1 MFDKNFNVLAL
12 VSHAVSLLA
21 KKDDRVQNIRE
32 SRHADGG
39 LGAAKNSQLNEKHVS
54 KVSRWVSFVSITP
67 NTYNSKENFVSFYA

>member
-12 VSHAVSLLA
+12 VSNAVSLLA

-39 LGAAKNSQLNEKHVS
+39 LDAAKNSQLNEKHVS
-54 KVSRWVSFVSITP
+54 KASYWVSIVSMTP
-67 NTYNSKENFVSFYA
+67 NT